1 MKTFLLAGAVALACW
16 AAPAG
21 CEVRPSADE
30 LWSEVSSVRLSDLG
44 PIEKALALK
53 NIHAK
58 AIAGRIERS
67 GDESESDLRLLHRML
82 KTAIF
87 FAQAGDYDSRKIY
100 LGGMRHVLKELR
112 RRNVSAESEVQAYY
126 EGLIAARDFTAS
138 AELKQA
144 YPKDDFYD
152 YRHFEAPAPASPG
165 RPMGYV
171 ERDGGLALV
180 EVAMPAKGTYLVV
193 VIGCH
198 VAEEAAS
205 IVLRDAELAE
215 MFKRT
220 NVTWLISGAELD
232 RDVLT
237 EWNRSFP
244 MFPAMIAFDN
254 AAWKGVDFTA
264 SPTFSVF
271 RDGKVAESISGLSSA
286 EDVERL
292 RRSLTAHDG
301 AKRE

>member
-1 MKTFLLAGAVALACW
+1 MKTILLAGAVALACW
-16 AAPAG
+16 ATPAG
-21 CEVRPSADE
+21 CEARSSADD
-30 LWSEVSSVRLSDLG
+30 LLSEIASVRSSDLG

-58 AIAGRIERS
+58 SIAGRIERS
-67 GDESESDLRLLHRML
+67 GDESESDLRVLFRML

-87 FAQAGDYDSRKIY
+87 FAQAGDYDAIKVY
-100 LGGMRHVLKELR
+100 LNGMRDILKELR
-112 RRNVSAESEVQAYY
+112 RRNISTESEVQAYY
-126 EGLIAARDFTAS
+126 EGLITARDFIAS

-180 EVAMPAKGTYLVV
+180 EAAIPAKGTYLVV

-198 VAEEAAS
+198 FAEEAAS
-205 IVLRDAELAE
+205 KVLRDTELAA
-215 MFKRT
+215 MFNRT

-271 RDGKVAESISGLSSA
+271 HDGKVVESISGLSSA

-292 RRSLTAHDG
+292 RRSLASRDG